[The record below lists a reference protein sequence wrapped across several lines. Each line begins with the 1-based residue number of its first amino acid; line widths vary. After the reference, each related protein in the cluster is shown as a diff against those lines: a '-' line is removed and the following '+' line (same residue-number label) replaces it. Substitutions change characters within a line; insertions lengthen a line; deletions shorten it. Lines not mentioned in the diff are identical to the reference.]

1 MTDHRQGVVARAVPI
16 GIAVLMLACLDG
28 PARSQSGEA
37 AFYQGKTISMA
48 IGFTAG
54 DTYDIYSRIA
64 VRHLPRFIP
73 GNPAIVASNMP
84 GVGSLKAANY
94 LFTQAP
100 QDGTAI
106 GMTGQAIAFEQM
118 VKNPAVSFDARKFN
132 WIGRIVPVIQFIA
145 AWRTTPVKTIEDAMQ
160 QEIVLAATSAGAV
173 TGTVP
178 RLLNRLAGTKFKII
192 YGYAGMTGTMLAMER
207 GEAGAATATGQL
219 VLYGRPELLSKNL
232 LSLLVQYSKARNHMF
247 PNIPAMGEFG
257 RSEVEKRIL
266 QLYGSTAEL
275 GRAIVAPPNVPAER
289 IQILRTAFDR
299 MMKDPEFLAEALKAK
314 MELDPL
320 DGAAVARIVADTIN
334 VAPALAEE
342 ARLAVQ

>member
-1 MTDHRQGVVARAVPI
+1 MTKCIRHVAWFAGTASLVTGMILAPALAQPASDAV
-16 GIAVLMLACLDG
+16 
-28 PARSQSGEA
+28 E
-37 AFYQGKTISMA
+37 AFYRGKTINMY

-64 VRHLPRFIP
+64 ARHLSRFIP
-73 GNPAIVASNMP
+73 GSPAVVPTNMP

-94 LFTQAP
+94 LFSQAP

-106 GMTGQAIAFEQM
+106 GMAGQAIAFEQM
-118 VKNPAVSFDARKFN
+118 VKNSAVSFDARQFN

-145 AWRTTPVKTIEDAMQ
+145 SWHTTPVRTIQDAMEK
-160 QEIVLAATSAGAV
+160 EIVLAATSAGAV

-178 RLLNRLAGTKFKII
+178 RLLNRLAGTRFKIV
-192 YGYAGMTGTMLAMER
+192 YGYPGMSGTMIAMER

-219 VLYGRPELLSKNL
+219 VLYGRPDLISKNL
-232 LSLLVQYSKARNHMF
+232 LSLLVQYSKSRNHLF

-257 RSEVEKRIL
+257 RTDDEKRIL

-275 GRAIVAPPNVPAER
+275 GRAITAPPNVPADR
-289 IQILRTAFDR
+289 VNVLRAAFDK
-299 MMKDPEFLAEALKAK
+299 MMKDPEFLGETQRAK
-314 MELDPL
+314 MELDPMSGSEL
-320 DGAAVARIVADTIN
+320 VKIVEDTIN
-334 VAPALAEE
+334 VPPALAQA